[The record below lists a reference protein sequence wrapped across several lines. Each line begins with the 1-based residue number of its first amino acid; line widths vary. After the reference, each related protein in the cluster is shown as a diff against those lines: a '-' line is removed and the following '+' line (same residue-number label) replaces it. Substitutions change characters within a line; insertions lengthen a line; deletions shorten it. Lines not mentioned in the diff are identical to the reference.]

1 MQQRHEQR
9 GKAHVLENNLY
20 DSLSRLQKRL
30 QDSAEANGI
39 RLLKEDVPDWE
50 DRLALIQSYIEVK
63 YAESTDG
70 TSS

>member
-1 MQQRHEQR
+1 
-9 GKAHVLENNLY
+9 VLENNLY
-20 DSLSRLQKRL
+20 DSQKRLQKRL